1 LNKIEPHSYLAGVI
15 TAIVKDHKQKHIDQ
29 LLPWNFRAWSNAY
42 SSSKELRLRKRP
54 TRATRG
60 YPRVTMHLVE
70 AQKEALVEGSD
81 NLKRMFGRCLEILET
96 KAYRYE
102 REFPRL

>member
-1 LNKIEPHSYLAGVI
+1 MN
-15 TAIVKDHKQKHIDQ
+15 
-29 LLPWNFRAWSNAY
+29 
-42 SSSKELRLRKRP
+42 
-54 TRATRG
+54 
-60 YPRVTMHLVE
+60 LVE